1 MTDDQRRGHSGS
13 SFILHPSSL
22 SAWLPAFR
30 AAGEDLFGCGLI
42 VPGSGNL
49 SVWTPE
55 GVLITRERAALHR
68 LEPSDL
74 VLIARVTEPPAAT
87 PAMDTPIHRAIYVSA
102 AAKAVAHAHPRHAVA
117 LSFKQAAFQPPD
129 LEGGHLLGR
138 VPVVSPRRNVV
149 QLVAE
154 ALAAAPVVIVEGHG
168 SYARGAT
175 LAEAVHLSAML
186 EESARIAWLRHGL
199 AGSSGAASI

>member
-1 MTDDQRRGHSGS
+1 MNPEGASS
-13 SFILHPSSL
+13 SFLLPPSSFPP
-22 SAWLPAFR
+22 WLPAFHQ
-30 AAGEDLFGCGLI
+30 AGEDLFASGLI
-42 VPGSGNL
+42 VPGGGNL

-55 GVLITRERAALHR
+55 GVLITREGAALHR
-68 LEPSDL
+68 LEPADL
-74 VLIARVTEPPAAT
+74 VLIARITDPPAAT
-87 PAMDTPIHRAIYVSA
+87 PSMDTPIHRAIYVSA
-102 AAKAVAHAHPRHAVA
+102 SAKAVVHAHPRHAVA
-117 LSFKQAAFQPPD
+117 LSFKQVAFQPPD

-175 LAEAVHLSAML
+175 LAEAVHLTAAL
-186 EESARIAWLRHGL
+186 EESAQIAWLRRTSPL
-199 AGSSGAASI
+199 PKEMPR

>member
-1 MTDDQRRGHSGS
+1 MTDDQRLGHTTS
-13 SFILHPSSL
+13 SFTLHPSSFP
-22 SAWLPAFR
+22 AHLPAFR
-30 AAGEDLFGCGLI
+30 EAGEDLFAAGLI

-49 SVWTPE
+49 SIWTPE
-55 GVLITRERAALHR
+55 GVLITREGAALHR
-68 LEPSDL
+68 LTTADL

-87 PAMDTPIHRAIYVSA
+87 PSMDTPIHRAIYVSA
-102 AAKAVAHAHPRHAVA
+102 SAKAVVHAHSPHAVA
-117 LSFKQAAFQPPD
+117 LSFKQTAFQAPD

-175 LAEAVHLSAML
+175 LAEAVHLSAAL
-186 EESARIAWLRHGL
+186 EASARIAWLRRTLH
-199 AGSSGAASI
+199 SPSGPAPA